1 MRTQQQRENAVKQIE
16 QLQEEVKALKLQVA
30 EETKEKYQL
39 YKRIKDLTESKN
51 SVHLN
56 NKERIK

>member
-1 MRTQQQRENAVKQIE
+1 MDSDLFQYIQKLQAEN
-16 QLQEEVKALKLQVA
+16 KALKLQVA

-39 YKRIKDLTESKN
+39 YNRIKHLTESKN

-56 NKERIK
+56 NKER

>member
-1 MRTQQQRENAVKQIE
+1 MQSDLFQYIQKLQAEN
-16 QLQEEVKALKLQVA
+16 KALKLQVA

-39 YKRIKDLTESKN
+39 YSRIKHLTDSKD

-56 NKERIK
+56 NKER

>member
-1 MRTQQQRENAVKQIE
+1 MQSELFQYIQNLEAEN
-16 QLQEEVKALKLQVA
+16 KALKLQVA

-39 YKRIKDLTESKN
+39 YKRIKDLTDSKD

-56 NKERIK
+56 NKER

>member
-1 MRTQQQRENAVKQIE
+1 MDSDLFQYIKK
-16 QLQEEVKALKLQVA
+16 LQEENEALKLQVA

-39 YKRIKDLTESKN
+39 YDRIKRLTESKD

-56 NKERIK
+56 NKER

>member
-1 MRTQQQRENAVKQIE
+1 MDSDLFQYIQNLESEN
-16 QLQEEVKALKLQVA
+16 KALKLQVA

-39 YKRIKDLTESKN
+39 YKRIKDLTDSKD

-56 NKERIK
+56 NKER

>member
-1 MRTQQQRENAVKQIE
+1 MESDLFQYIKKLQDENE
-16 QLQEEVKALKLQVA
+16 ALKLQVA

-39 YKRIKDLTESKN
+39 YKRIKYLTDSKD

-56 NKERIK
+56 NKER

>member
-1 MRTQQQRENAVKQIE
+1 EGAYIMQSDLFQYIQNLQAEN
-16 QLQEEVKALKLQVA
+16 KALKLQVA

-39 YKRIKDLTESKN
+39 YKRIKDLTDSKD

-56 NKERIK
+56 NKER

>member
-1 MRTQQQRENAVKQIE
+1 MQSELFQYIQNLESEN
-16 QLQEEVKALKLQVA
+16 KALKLQVA

-39 YKRIKDLTESKN
+39 YKRIKDLTDSKD

-56 NKERIK
+56 NKER